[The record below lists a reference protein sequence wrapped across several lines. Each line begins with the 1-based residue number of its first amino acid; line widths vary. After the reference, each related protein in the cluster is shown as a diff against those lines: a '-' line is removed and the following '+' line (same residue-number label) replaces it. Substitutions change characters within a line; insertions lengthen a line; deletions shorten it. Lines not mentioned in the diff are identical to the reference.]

1 MRDAARHAVLLAI
14 ASAMLAAP
22 GCNGVRKWF
31 APAEQVELSD
41 GASIASES
49 QLADPDAR
57 QGIEV
62 RMLVVDDTDYDAPR
76 ALRPF
81 VGALAES
88 SVDESTR
95 EVWSSWGLR
104 LIEVPI
110 DQLDATL
117 AKLRVVRPIS
127 NQWLGEFGAWR
138 AIIRS
143 GENGGTRVRVG
154 ESLRQIDAGRPRIIA
169 RSWSE
174 PMLVDD
180 GVRQVL
186 RLDLGVQIEARGDN
200 QFLLLP
206 DQRERTLDDEGQVI
220 DELLGSVMLRG
231 DRALVIVGEEPG
243 ADWSRIPDPVV
254 VIETPSE
261 DEEEAGQAETTG
273 QPVSRAIVEPRV
285 PPVRSLGE
293 LMFVAPGSRMTRAG
307 ESRNVP
313 KRVVVVLVP
322 SLRGDALNES
332 SGGTP

>member
-1 MRDAARHAVLLAI
+1 MRDAARHAVVLTL
-14 ASAMLAAP
+14 ASALLAAP
-22 GCNGVRKWF
+22 GCRVVRKWF

-41 GASIASES
+41 APTIASES

-81 VGALAES
+81 VGEGVEH
-88 SVDESTR
+88 SVEASTR
-95 EVWSSWGLR
+95 EAWAAWGLR
-104 LIEVPI
+104 LIEVPV

-117 AKLRVVRPIS
+117 ARMRVVRPIS

-143 GENGGTRVRVG
+143 GENGSTRVRVG
-154 ESLRQIDAGRPRIIA
+154 DSLRQIEAGRPRLIA

-174 PMLVDD
+174 PMLVED

-186 RLDLGVQIEARGDN
+186 RLDLGVQIEAKGDS

-206 DQRERTLDDEGQVI
+206 DQRERTLDDQGQVI
-220 DELLGSVMLRG
+220 DELLSSITLRG
-231 DRALVIVGEEPG
+231 DRALVIVGDEPG
-243 ADWSRIPDPVV
+243 ADWSGIPDPAP
-254 VIETPSE
+254 VIQTPAEDGE
-261 DEEEAGQAETTG
+261 DEQSSG
-273 QPVSRAIVEPRV
+273 QPVSRAINEPRV

-307 ESRNVP
+307 ESRNIP
-313 KRVVVVLVP
+313 KRVVVILVP
-322 SLRGDALNES
+322 SLRGDGPERS
-332 SGGTP
+332 SGDTP